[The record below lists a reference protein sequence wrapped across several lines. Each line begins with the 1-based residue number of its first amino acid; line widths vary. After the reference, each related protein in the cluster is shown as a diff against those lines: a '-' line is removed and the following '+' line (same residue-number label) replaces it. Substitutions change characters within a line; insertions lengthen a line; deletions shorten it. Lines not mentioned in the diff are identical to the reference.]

1 MNTGLQRRRLRRWRG
16 VSTVIATLFLI
27 LILISMITILYMT
40 TQRMGRTV
48 EVINKAVE
56 RRSEESKLVL
66 EEKSATI
73 EPEGIFL
80 TLENKGSRTA
90 LLVTYYV
97 REKGES
103 QAKTGNLSAVIPAGQ
118 TSIVRIPGAYD
129 PGREY
134 IIVLVDKLGGVY
146 RFTYPYTPTTTQPG
160 GVGYQLEYMPFI
172 AGNYTVAARGYK
184 PSSPYNVEYNGYKV
198 FAGNTLSTSPL
209 SIEAEN
215 ITLYRFPEYVG
226 WAYYK
231 EINITERTGS
241 NLQDYTVP
249 IILNSSNFDFNKA
262 KDDGSDIRFLASDG
276 RMLLDYW
283 IQYWNKDNQE
293 ALVWVKL
300 NLTGGVATTIYMLY
314 GNPEASYDPDH
325 YGLPKVAAQ
334 LPADDGSNYKIQYMI
349 WDTGENLFDPNQGT
363 PQGWHGDDSTWSL
376 SLGFSFP
383 YYNSAYS
390 SVHVCSNGFIGTTYS
405 GTDYTSTINELE
417 SRGMIAVFWADL
429 MTNVG
434 GSDKDI
440 YVNSSYVDNVLGL
453 GQGVL
458 IRWNTVFYYDR
469 GNQNFD
475 VILYRNGLIR
485 MDYGDIYGRSST
497 DGTPVIGVSLGD
509 GDHYTLVTPNNNA
522 RASDWSYHS
531 SIVLWPRKNAS
542 VEPVVSID
550 NTDRENRYVGYGVNV
565 SFYWDMA
572 SNVLVRSFISDF
584 DLSDSGDGFT
594 YFLYYNESDSLV
606 YLDSSSVG
614 LGYNEVNSSVM
625 RLASGKI
632 YFNVVVIHDSPFN
645 ITFTD
650 VELEVSRLSNPV
662 IGVAVNSSSRFYIY
676 DLVNGGWSSYT
687 LPGGVVFSSPALG
700 FDPGGFRFII
710 ASANSLVAFYMSNES
725 FSTIASLPESSG
737 DSGFVAVL
745 GGYILYAPGG
755 GSSSLYLY
763 DRGGSLLG
771 QYSMP
776 EDVDPYT
783 CIAVDYSRGVMYVLF
798 GGTGDLYAVN
808 VSGGTPSF
816 TELNVD
822 PAPPTVYP
830 VGMDYGDGYLWVIG
844 RGGGLH
850 RIDVVTGSVG
860 AVVSQAPYYP
870 MGSGDRLV
878 YWTGKLYHVRED
890 GTSEL
895 WVFNTG

>member
-1 MNTGLQRRRLRRWRG
+1 
-16 VSTVIATLFLI
+16 
-27 LILISMITILYMT
+27 
-40 TQRMGRTV
+40 MGRTI
-48 EVINKAVE
+48 EVIDKAVE

-73 EPEGIFL
+73 EPGGIFL

-97 REKGES
+97 REKSGGPAE
-103 QAKTGNLSAVIPAGQ
+103 TGNMSAVIPAGQ
-118 TSIVRIPGAYD
+118 TSTVRVPGTYD
-129 PGREY
+129 PGKEY
-134 IIVLVDKLGGVY
+134 IIILVDKLGGVY
-146 RFTYPYTPTTTQPG
+146 RFTYPYTQTTTQPG

-172 AGNYTVAARGYK
+172 ADNYTVATRGYRL
-184 PSSPYNVEYNGYKV
+184 SSPYNVEYNGYKV

-209 SIEAEN
+209 SIEAEST
-215 ITLYRFPEYVG
+215 TLYRFPEYPG
-226 WAYYK
+226 WEYYK

-241 NLQDYTVP
+241 ELQDYTVP

-276 RMLLDYW
+276 RTLLDYW
-283 IQYWNKDNQE
+283 IQYWDKDNQE

-300 NLTGGVATTIYMLY
+300 NLAGGATTTIYMLY
-314 GNPEASYDPDH
+314 GNPGASYDADH

-383 YYNSAYS
+383 YYNSTYD

-405 GTDYTSTINELE
+405 ETDYTSTINKLE

-458 IRWNTVFYYDR
+458 IRWNTVFYYNN

-475 VILYRNGLIR
+475 AVLYENGLIR
-485 MDYGDIYGRSST
+485 MDYGYINGRNTNSHE
-497 DGTPVIGVSLGD
+497 PVIGISNGDNEHFTIIANKENPSLW
-509 GDHYTLVTPNNNA
+509 N
-522 RASDWSYHS
+522 YHS

-542 VEPVVSID
+542 VKPVVSID
-550 NTDRENRYVGYGVNV
+550 NIDHRNPYVGYGVNV
-565 SFYWDMA
+565 SFYWDIS
-572 SNVLVRSFISDF
+572 SNVLVRSFIGGF
-584 DLSDSGDGFT
+584 DLSDSGSGFT
-594 YFLYYNESDSLV
+594 YFLYYNESGSLV
-606 YLDSSSVG
+606 YMDSSSVG
-614 LGYNEVNSSVM
+614 LGYNEVNSSIM
-625 RLASGKI
+625 RLASGRI
-632 YFNVVVIHDSPFN
+632 YFNIVVSHDSPFD
-645 ITFTD
+645 ITFTS
-650 VELEVSRLSNPV
+650 VELEVSRLGNPV
-662 IGVAVNSSSRFYIY
+662 MGVAVNGSSRFYIY
-676 DLVNGGWSSYT
+676 DLVNERWSSYT
-687 LPGGVVFSSPALG
+687 LPGGRVFSSPALG

-710 ASANSLVAFYMSNES
+710 ASANGLIAFYMSNES
-725 FSTIASLPESSG
+725 FSTIASLPEPSG

-745 GGYILYAPGG
+745 GDYILYAPGG
-755 GSSSLYLY
+755 GSNSLYLY
-763 DRGGSLLG
+763 GRGDSLLG

-808 VSGGTPSF
+808 VSGDTPSF
-816 TELNVD
+816 TELNMD

-844 RGGGLH
+844 KGGGLH
-850 RIDVVTGSVG
+850 RIDTVTGSVG

-870 MGSGDRLV
+870 MSSGNRLV
-878 YWTGKLYHVRED
+878 YWAGKLYHVRED

-895 WVFNTG
+895 WVFNTS